1 LTDLVPNLLILL
13 FILLSF
19 VGPWRFP
26 RQMWVYGFYAGIL
39 YIFLQLFPNSG
50 TGLFPLESVGRFMLE
65 LFPAFIVMAAV
76 GKNKTFH
83 ASYLMVSAAVL
94 FFLLTQFLIGRW
106 VL

>member
-1 LTDLVPNLLILL
+1 
-13 FILLSF
+13 
-19 VGPWRFP
+19 
-26 RQMWVYGFYAGIL
+26 VYGFYAGIL